1 MDKVTL
7 DDGKAKPA
15 AADEEKK
22 EENDD
27 YDDEYDSDY
36 DEEGN
41 YIWGEY
47 GKDWGF
53 DNEDDKKVFFEGL
66 STISDDMILNPG
78 ALPKNNTEI
87 TIQAT
92 TAHSGETII
101 GASLARDGAVYTTTK
116 KKMKAARNPKPK
128 PVENKEWRPNF

>member
-1 MDKVTL
+1 MDKV
-7 DDGKAKPA
+7 KIEEVKNVSA
-15 AADEEKK
+15 AEEEKK
-22 EENDD
+22 GGDKDD

-36 DEEGN
+36 DEEGH

-66 STISDDMILNPG
+66 STVPDEMILNPG

-92 TAHSGETII
+92 TAVSGETII

-116 KKMKAARNPKPK
+116 KKLKAGRSKPK
-128 PVENKEWRPNF
+128 PAEPREWRPNF